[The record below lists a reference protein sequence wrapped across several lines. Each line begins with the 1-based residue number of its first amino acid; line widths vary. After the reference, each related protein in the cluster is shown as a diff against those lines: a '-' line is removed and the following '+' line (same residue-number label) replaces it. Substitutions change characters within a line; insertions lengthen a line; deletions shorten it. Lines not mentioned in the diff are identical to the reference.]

1 MDFIPTYI
9 CPGCGKKM
17 NISGRECPHCHKSF
31 SAKEV
36 DAMFVVCPSCLS
48 DSIEIVFVGKDNAP
62 RFGVAFDK
70 SRYSAII
77 GLIQKHNIPGLHPV
91 FVCQKC
97 GKKFDSRTFCL
108 TTSLIPDRQV
118 KVRKQSES
126 GILDMAIII
135 LGILVF
141 AAVVVAVFF

>member
-1 MDFIPTYI
+1 MFI
-9 CPGCGKKM
+9 
-17 NISGRECPHCHKSF
+17 
-31 SAKEV
+31 
-36 DAMFVVCPSCLS
+36 VCPKCLS
-48 DSIEIVFVGKDNAP
+48 DSIEIVFVGQDKAP
-62 RFGVAFDK
+62 RFGIALAK

-97 GKKFDSRTFCL
+97 GKKFDSKTFCL
-108 TTSLIPDRQV
+108 TTSLISDKPL

-126 GILDMAIII
+126 GILDMAIIV